1 MADTEEEGC
10 PNCGSQ
16 SCVLISGPDDRS
28 DEVENLDPALSGTY
42 RCLRCGDEHY
52 FEKEMKTP
60 LSPLMKFS
68 PTAKCPR
75 CGTYRTITR
84 YTDARKNQR
93 GHECKGCNFR
103 FLTQK
108 ADVR

>member
-16 SCVLISGPDDRS
+16 SCVRISGPDERS
-28 DEVENLDPALSGTY
+28 EDVENLDRAKSGTFS
-42 RCLRCGDEHY
+42 CLRCSDEHY
-52 FEKEMKTP
+52 YEKELAVP
-60 LSPLMKFS
+60 LNSIPKFS

-75 CGTYRTITR
+75 CGTYRTMTR
-84 YTDARKNQR
+84 YTDANKNQR
-93 GHECKGCNFR
+93 GHECKGCNLR

-108 ADVR
+108 SDIR